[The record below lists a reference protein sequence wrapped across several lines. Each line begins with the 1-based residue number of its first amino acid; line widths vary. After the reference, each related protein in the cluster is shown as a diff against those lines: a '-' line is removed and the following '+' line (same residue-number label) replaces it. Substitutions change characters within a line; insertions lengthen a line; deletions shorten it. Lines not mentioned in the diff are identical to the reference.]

1 MSFESA
7 FSNQFPFL
15 LTPVQIQVK
24 FMHHDDHFMDQH
36 PDRSRDELLV
46 RIFPDVIN
54 VAHHEETLTESERF
68 AGETYWGQAGLAPDR
83 AKRQV
88 HSLLAWSNLI
98 EKYGALRGYW
108 ILQRTTPTNIAQIET
123 AARNGVDKLPEP
135 RFQAPAMSTSAWNE
149 PAQAF
154 NLPDYFV
161 VTLYNQIKDP
171 AQTGDPAKNGDL
183 LFQELLMSQAEVSS
197 NYPDNVTE
205 LTAEFLE
212 VVREVRGRDVTQNP
226 LQVGPNP
233 QVDDELDVK
242 TGLAGNLTWLT
253 DFEAAL
259 EQGMAVAVPINDE
272 KEAEM
277 GFKRLVV
284 VGVHREENPDQGADN
299 TAQLLSRHFYSEGM
313 EIVPQGTPT
322 NNTAQGAGYSS
333 ADIYDAEA
341 SFRQLLQ
348 GPLFTVQPPDE
359 RIEHSDGQR
368 LTDALGLPAE
378 TLQQVRYA
386 GGSDG
391 RDAMLLNQALWPGT
405 YGYFMDTALHPL
417 FSKDRK
423 LVEATRSFFELFVS
437 GRGGVPA
444 IRVGNEPYGIL
455 PTTQYSAWVP
465 PKSLDKLYPDYG
477 KQLWSVTRRFNVTWT
492 ERLSG
497 LVRYPPNKY
506 EVPFNV
512 PPVGQQDFL
521 TVLGHDASSVEAY
534 QRYTLGP
541 VVMDTLAS
549 QAASTGG
556 NIWPQLGN
564 GGSQRQRDARIGRF
578 GAPSHTNPDKLAM
591 PNNPL
596 YSEFLELFDPGAL
609 FGNSAF
615 GLKPLKWPQVWDKT
629 MQSNFRKVVHTFAD
643 EPRPAWAGAP
653 GGMIDG
659 LPFSETDPVQNF
671 PELKLNFIG
680 WLATADFDDIR
691 VENFA
696 ALYPGGNVP
705 AAFQAPNT
713 LLYRLLRHAVLLEH
727 LNAALANYEDLGR
740 ALSREESELFNVER
754 RGPARW
760 EVLYMANPDNGNRP
774 FYKDLRNKYGRGGQ
788 ALVAYLDTVLA
799 LATLPTARLERVL
812 AEHLDLGTYRLDAW
826 MRAQVEMRLAELRVD
841 RPKGV
846 YTGCFGWLE
855 DVKRQDRSEP
865 KEGVFTD
872 PDNLGYLHAPTL
884 NHATAAAVLRQGY
897 KSRQFSA
904 KKDDPVADRMAV
916 NLSSERVRR
925 ALATLESIRTG
936 QSLAAVLGQ
945 YFERGLQEDA
955 SSQQLANGRKFAS
968 LIPAMRRKFP
978 YSQEKAAL
986 GQQATAPSSVS
997 EQDVRQVIDGLALLK
1012 AGKTTNYYP
1021 FTGSGFS
1028 AADEPN
1034 LVVAVRRELRLLA
1047 DTLDAMGDLTIGES
1061 VYQAVVGN
1069 VEQAGAMLENVA
1081 KGRFPA
1087 APEVVHT
1094 PRGGTSVTH
1103 RVLLHLPTS
1112 APANLALWGN
1122 AASARAATEPGLN
1135 RWLAA
1140 LLENPQNISLAY
1152 TYTVDGTSVTPA
1164 AFTLAQAKLQPIDL
1178 LYLSEGNALQA
1189 GSALDNHLTHV
1200 LRERHHVANQDP
1212 TGVGQVHVDFTTA
1225 GGLTLRKLL
1234 PLLHRI
1240 RQMLGLARA
1249 AVPTDLAGPS
1259 RQQPTQLSTSDQTAD
1274 WSATAT
1280 RVTQLRSDMDA
1291 AVTLLTD
1298 KIEAVQN
1305 ATPVTADLLWNLRSA
1320 LHALAAYG
1328 LTEADTAAA
1337 PTVANP
1343 VETASAVAQ
1352 LALRRLQAADEVP
1365 VEATSAYYVRV
1376 AQALLGASF
1385 RLAPAFALSGDT
1397 ATTFQQAM
1405 TTARLTEL
1413 LAEHANNP
1421 LITQEWLQGVSRVRE
1436 PLDHLEKVILLN
1448 DLLRADTSNY
1458 LPLALTPTQLSARPA
1473 VASRPDYWLGVRFP
1487 KNYDLPGDAVSLVQ
1501 ILPNGTSGASLA
1513 QQAYQQAYVLDE
1525 WTEVIPPKEEI
1536 TSVAFHFDQPN
1547 TEAPQ
1552 TLLLAVCPDSNT
1564 DREWKWEELL
1574 GAVNETLDLAK
1585 KRAIEPDTL
1594 AFTHLGQLLP
1604 ALVAPVAMEGVTT
1617 NLDYRQVNSSAV
1629 FPNEPLLS
1637 DY

>member
-1 MSFESA
+1 MSLESS

-24 FMHHDDHFMDQH
+24 FVHHDDHFIREY
-36 PDRSRDELLV
+36 PDRSPQELLV

-54 VAHHEETLTESERF
+54 VSHHEETLTESERF
-68 AGETYWGQAGLAPDR
+68 AGETYWRQAGQAPDR
-83 AKRQV
+83 AKSQV
-88 HSLLAWSNLI
+88 HSLLAWSNLV

-108 ILQRTTPTNIAQIET
+108 ILQRTTPTNIAQIED
-123 AARNGVDKLPEP
+123 AARDDADKLPEP
-135 RFQAPAMSTSAWNE
+135 KFRDSAMSVSSWNE

-171 AQTGDPAKNGDL
+171 AQTGDPAGNGDP
-183 LFQELLMSQAEVSS
+183 LFQDLLMSQLEVSS

-212 VVREVRGRDVTQNP
+212 VVRTVRSQDVAQNP
-226 LQVGPNP
+226 LQVGPHP
-233 QVDDELDVK
+233 QAGEKDGPPNELDEN
-242 TGLAGNLTWLT
+242 TGLAGNLAWLT

-259 EQGMAVAVPINDE
+259 KQGMAVAVPINDE
-272 KEAEM
+272 KEAEL

-284 VGVHREENPDQGADN
+284 VGVHREEDPERGAEN
-299 TAQLLSRHFYSEGM
+299 TAQLLNRHFYSEGF

-348 GPLFTVQPPDE
+348 GPLFTVQAPDN
-359 RIEHSDGQR
+359 RIQQSDGQR
-368 LTDALGLPAE
+368 LTGALGLQAE
-378 TLQQVRYA
+378 ALQQVRYA
-386 GGSDG
+386 GGNDG

-417 FSKDRK
+417 FSQDRK
-423 LVEATRSFFELFVS
+423 PVEATRWFFEQFVS

-444 IRVGNEPYGIL
+444 IRVSNEPYGIL

-465 PKSLDKLYPDYG
+465 PKSLDKLSPDYG

-497 LVRYPPNKY
+497 LVRYPSNKY

-541 VVMDTLAS
+541 VVIDTLAS

-556 NIWPQLGN
+556 NIWPQIS
-564 GGSQRQRDARIGRF
+564 GGGQRDARIGRF

-591 PNNPL
+591 HNNPL

-615 GLKPLKWPQVWDKT
+615 GLKPLEWPQVWDKT
-629 MQSNFRKVVHTFAD
+629 LQSNFRKVVHTFAD

-653 GGMIDG
+653 GGMVDG
-659 LPFSETDPVQNF
+659 LPFSETAPVQNF

-680 WLATADFDDIR
+680 WLATADFDEIR

-696 ALYPGGNVP
+696 ALYGGNVP
-705 AAFQAPNT
+705 ATFQAPNT
-713 LLYRLLRHAVLLEH
+713 LFYRLLRHAVLLEH

-740 ALSREESELFNVER
+740 ALSREESELFNIER

-760 EVLYMANPDNGNRP
+760 EVLYMDNPDNGNRP
-774 FYKDLRNKYGRGGQ
+774 FYKDLRGGYGRGGK
-788 ALVAYLDTVLA
+788 ALVAYLDNVLA
-799 LATLPTARLERVL
+799 LASLPTARLERVL

-826 MRAQVEMRLAELRVD
+826 MRAQVELRLAELRMD
-841 RPKGV
+841 RPTGV

-865 KEGVFTD
+865 KDGVFTD

-904 KKDDPVADRMAV
+904 TKNDPVADRMAV

-945 YFERGLQEDA
+945 YFEKGLLEDTNA
-955 SSQQLANGRKFAS
+955 IQLSNGRKFAS
-968 LIPAMRRKFP
+968 LIPDMRRQFP
-978 YSQEKAAL
+978 YSREKAVL
-986 GQQATAPSSVS
+986 GQQAPAASSVS
-997 EQDVRQVIDGLALLK
+997 EQDARQVIDGLALLK
-1012 AGKTTNYYP
+1012 AGKAANYYP
-1021 FTGSGFS
+1021 FSSPISS
-1028 AADEPN
+1028 ATSEPG
-1034 LVVAVRRELRLLA
+1034 LAAAVRRELLLLA

-1103 RVLLHLPTS
+1103 RVLLHLPSS

-1122 AASARAATEPGLN
+1122 APSPRAATEPGLN
-1135 RWLAA
+1135 RWLAS
-1140 LLENPQNISLAY
+1140 LLDNPQNISLTYA
-1152 TYTVDGTSVTPA
+1152 YTVDGTPVTPA
-1164 AFTLAQAKLQPIDL
+1164 AFTLAQAKLQPIVL
-1178 LYLSEGNALQA
+1178 LYLTEGNALQA

-1212 TGVGQVHVDFTTA
+1212 TGIGQVHFNFTAA
-1225 GGLTLRKLL
+1225 GGPALRNLL

-1240 RQMLGLARA
+1240 RQLLGLARA

-1259 RQQPTQLSTSDQTAD
+1259 RQQPSQLNTGDQTAD
-1274 WSATAT
+1274 WSATAAHM
-1280 RVTQLRSDMDA
+1280 TQLRSDMAA

-1298 KIEAVQN
+1298 KIDAVRN
-1305 ATPVTADLLWNLRSA
+1305 ATVVTADLLWDLRTA

-1328 LTEADTAAA
+1328 IPEADMATVPTLTDLQGAAL
-1337 PTVANP
+1337 V
-1343 VETASAVAQ
+1343 VAQ
-1352 LALRRLQAADEVP
+1352 LALRRLQAAVDIP
-1365 VEATSAYYVRV
+1365 VETTSAYYVSA
-1376 AQALLGASF
+1376 AQVLLGASF
-1385 RLAPAFALSGDT
+1385 RLAPSFALSGDM
-1397 ATTFQQAM
+1397 ATTYQQAM
-1405 TTARLTEL
+1405 TDGRRTEL
-1413 LAEHANNP
+1413 LAEHVNNP

-1448 DLLRADTSNY
+1448 ELLRADTTTY
-1458 LPLALTPTQLSARPA
+1458 LPLALTPTQLSARPV
-1473 VASRPDYWLGVRFP
+1473 VAGKPDYWLGVRFP
-1487 KNYDLPGDAVSLVQ
+1487 KDYELPGDAVSLVQ
-1501 ILPNGTSGASLA
+1501 ILPGEYTAASLT
-1513 QQAYQQAYVLDE
+1513 QQAYLLDE
-1525 WTEVIPPKEEI
+1525 WTEVIPSKEEI

-1564 DREWKWEELL
+1564 DREWQWEELL

-1585 KRAIEPDTL
+1585 KRAIEPDAL

-1617 NLDYRQVNSSAV
+1617 NLDYRQVNNSAV